1 MAFDISK
8 ADYVLL
14 LNSDCLLSHDAIPK
28 MLRAFKNNRKLGLL
42 TPVSNRASNFSYQIK
57 EGYDY
62 QKINQMFQDNFS
74 GMVFDACTVVGF
86 CLMISRKCLNDAGHF
101 DEVFGKGYS
110 EETDY
115 QFKAMEKGYEA
126 KVLIDTY
133 VFHEC
138 RVSFGE
144 SEKQLKIREQN
155 LDIFF
160 KRWGEAFDK
169 LHKEYQKNDPLDY
182 INKYLEY
189 SKKDYENE
197 ICYTLDKNNL
207 EKQIEFLNNSII
219 NGECIRVFCNDM
231 KYEKYNTFFT
241 PIKKNRSFFKRR
253 CK

>member
-1 MAFDISK
+1 MNCDVVIPIYNQLDWVKKCIRALFCNTDMRYVNKIYLIDDASSKETKEGLEFIKRQYGNKIELIRNEKNQGFLKNCNMAFDISK

-144 SEKQLKIREQN
+144 SEKQLKIREQH

-160 KRWGEAFDK
+160 KRWGE
-169 LHKEYQKNDPLDY
+169 
-182 INKYLEY
+182 I
-189 SKKDYENE
+189 SKK
-197 ICYTLDKNNL
+197 
-207 EKQIEFLNNSII
+207 
-219 NGECIRVFCNDM
+219 
-231 KYEKYNTFFT
+231 
-241 PIKKNRSFFKRR
+241 
-253 CK
+253 